1 MSDAGRLFTRAAG
14 FCSVLA
20 PLPLLAGDVMQI
32 AGGLGF
38 GWTIALWASF
48 VLFVPAVFGA
58 TYLAVSRGSR
68 LALVGGASAY
78 FGAMAGASMQVLF
91 RSQAVLTEAGSP
103 HSVELLRGSLKLVA
117 STQMIGIFF
126 PAGLIILAISLYRS
140 RAVGGAVA
148 VALAA
153 GAVLFPLG
161 RVAGLLVGFI
171 GGDLLLITAFGVI
184 GLRLLAEGAEAVAPP
199 AHVRS

>member
-1 MSDAGRLFTRAAG
+1 MNDAGRILTRAAG

-20 PLPLLAGDVMQI
+20 PLPLLAGDIMLI
-32 AGGLGF
+32 TGGLGF
-38 GWTIALWASF
+38 GWTIALWVSF
-48 VLFVPAVFGA
+48 VLFVPAIFGT

-91 RSQAVLTEAGSP
+91 RVWAVLTEAGSP
-103 HSVELLRGSLKLVA
+103 QAVETLRGSMKLVA
-117 STQMIGIFF
+117 TTQMIGLFF
-126 PAGLIILAISLYRS
+126 PTGLIILAISLYRA
-140 RAVGGAVA
+140 RVLGGAVA
-148 VALAA
+148 IALAA

-184 GLRLLAEGAEAVAPP
+184 GLRLLAEGAGAGAQL
-199 AHVRS
+199 AHVRA